1 MVINTIL
8 IVKSGKEKIAA
19 LYEMMGKREVRKI
32 KKALAWRAIFF
43 EKMSY
48 NSRLARIV
56 TIQSA
61 ICKNKCILNG
71 I

>member
-1 MVINTIL
+1 MIIKTIL

-43 EKMSY
+43 EKCH
-48 NSRLARIV
+48 
-56 TIQSA
+56 TIQGLLESLLYKVQYA
-61 ICKNKCILNG
+61 KINVF
-71 I
+71 